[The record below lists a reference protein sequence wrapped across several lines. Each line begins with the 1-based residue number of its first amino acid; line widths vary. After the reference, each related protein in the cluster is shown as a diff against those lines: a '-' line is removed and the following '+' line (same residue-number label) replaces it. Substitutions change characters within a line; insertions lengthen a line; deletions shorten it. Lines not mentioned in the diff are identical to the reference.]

1 MKEIIR
7 FILIWE
13 EVKAIYTDEL
23 EKINWDDSDIALTI
37 SLKAAV
43 AKKLRFRIPGF
54 SQAEYSYLLSNKG
67 YIVSY
72 KNYNI
77 SKADKY

>member
-13 EVKAIYTDEL
+13 EAKAIYTDEL
-23 EKINWDDSDIALTI
+23 EKINWDDSGVALTI

-43 AKKLRFRIPGF
+43 TKKITF
-54 SQAEYSYLLSNKG
+54 
-67 YIVSY
+67 
-72 KNYNI
+72 
-77 SKADKY
+77 